1 MADIDNPVQYTQP
14 VLDMISTKLN
24 DPSFLHN
31 HWGNEDLEV
40 IRKEIRDHY
49 RETQNGICVYCKNE
63 VSLISAL
70 NCHVEHIAP
79 KSLYKKFIFEP
90 KNLCVVCAD
99 CNSIKREQEVHKACE
114 NTFNKETTMYPR
126 SSGAFKVYHPHF
138 DNWNE
143 HIICFN
149 GIYADLTDK
158 GANTIRICRLNRRL
172 RTFGVDDRFIAHP
185 EVLHVANTL
194 LQHGNI
200 DEVKKLMNL

>member
-1 MADIDNPVQYTQP
+1 MADINTPVKYTKSAQNT
-14 VLDMISTKLN
+14 ISIKTN
-24 DPSFLHN
+24 DPSFLHS
-31 HWGNEDLEV
+31 HWDKDEIEI

-49 RETQNGICVYCKNE
+49 RKIQNGICVYCKSS
-63 VSLISAL
+63 VSLSSAL

-99 CNSIKREQEVHKACE
+99 CNTIKREQEVHETCE
-114 NTFNKETTMYPR
+114 NTLKKVATVYPR

-138 DNWNE
+138 DNWDE

-172 RTFGVDDRFIAHP
+172 RMFGVDERFIAHP
-185 EVLHVANTL
+185 DVLHVANTL
-194 LQHGNI
+194 LQHGKI